1 MDKMTENT
9 NLPGMNI
16 RKMRQK
22 HHMTQQD
29 LADCLMIDRTTVS
42 RWESGNSMP
51 DLLHLKNLAEC
62 FHISIDQLLGDEK
75 PVPAAR
81 SVNFEYENVLIAGM
95 CTASFFLGWLGILSS
110 LILFF
115 EIHKRKQSGYLY
127 LLAGTVFLNS
137 IVTCLND

>member
-9 NLPGMNI
+9 NQLGMNI

-22 HHMTQQD
+22 YHMTQQD
-29 LADCLMIDRTTVS
+29 LADCLLIDRTAVS

-51 DLLHLKNLAEC
+51 DLLHMKHLAEC

-81 SVNFEYENVLIAGM
+81 TVNFEYESVLIAGM
-95 CTASFFLGWLGILSS
+95 CTASFFLGWLGIISS
-110 LILFF
+110 LVLLF
-115 EIHKRKQSGYLY
+115 EIHRRNQSGFLY
-127 LLAGTVFLNS
+127 LLAGAVFLNS
-137 IVTCLND
+137 IVICLND